1 MTIVTKGMGAILKAR
16 KTAKVKN
23 LYKKAAAVGVLGA
36 GIVAT
41 GVKKIQ
47 NIIEQDYGKKRSKK
61 K

>member
-1 MTIVTKGMGAILKAR
+1 MGAILKAR
-16 KTAKVKN
+16 KTAKVRN